1 MSIRQEIR
9 LKVPQPLVAS
19 LAQDRAQI
27 SLPEGPV
34 ADFGI
39 VRVSTI
45 ALRNVTEIVARARDA
60 GGDRL
65 LVLYERAS
73 QDARDAL
80 RAADVSYI
88 GGDGRVF
95 VRAPGILVDQSEAK
109 PSQAVGAWRSMADD
123 DAARNPFAKR
133 ASRVA
138 RWLLLHPDEPFSLG
152 RLADDVDLN
161 AAAVSRIVRALED
174 AGHVTEDKS
183 VSDGRRK
190 QVQVRSPLGLLE
202 AWLPLWQNRRIT
214 QRRWDIGA
222 GDADAA
228 IALVAEALTALP
240 KSWALGGL
248 SGAAEIERVVEPA
261 ELLVWTTPDGL
272 SALEEFLMPMPG
284 RGGRAMVRVAVAPDP
299 WTLGLAH
306 ERKRR
311 PVSDFVQLWL
321 DCASSGERALEA
333 ADAVAGAAGWT

>member
-27 SLPEGPV
+27 SLPEGTV

-39 VRVSTI
+39 VRVPTI
-45 ALRNVTEIVARARDA
+45 ALRNVTEIVARARHA

-80 RAADVSYI
+80 RAAGVSYI

-95 VRAPGILVDQSEAK
+95 VRAPGILVDHSEAK
-109 PSQAVGAWRSMADD
+109 PSQAVGAWRSVADD

-138 RWLLLHPDEPFSLG
+138 RWLLLHPDESFSLG

-183 VSDGRRK
+183 VGDGRRK

-202 AWLPLWQNRRIT
+202 AWLPLWQNRR
-214 QRRWDIGA
+214 
-222 GDADAA
+222 
-228 IALVAEALTALP
+228 
-240 KSWALGGL
+240 
-248 SGAAEIERVVEPA
+248 
-261 ELLVWTTPDGL
+261 
-272 SALEEFLMPMPG
+272 
-284 RGGRAMVRVAVAPDP
+284 
-299 WTLGLAH
+299 
-306 ERKRR
+306 
-311 PVSDFVQLWL
+311 
-321 DCASSGERALEA
+321 
-333 ADAVAGAAGWT
+333 